1 MDLDPVLS
9 VLTKLEQSIND
20 RYNDLN
26 DRYNDLNNKI
36 TILNEKVDSILSIA
50 NDLHTTSP
58 TIHDA
63 APDTPKKTKRF
74 PFESMLQTWQSY
86 CKDNN
91 TTIIP
96 KAETKLSGWVRDTR
110 KAYKQYINN
119 EPSTMTKEREELLI
133 AANFPFNYP
142 TTTDRPS
149 EKKAQSTPTKHA
161 PKNTLK
167 EKEVG
172 KNPNPT
178 TTPSP
183 RSSTR
188 KKDITTTKADSKTL
202 VPKKL
207 VEKKSITP
215 PTKSIA
221 GIANNKIVNG
231 KKSNPT
237 ATKSTAGILMIR

>member
-1 MDLDPVLS
+1 MDLDPILS
-9 VLTKLEQSIND
+9 ALSKLEQSIND
-20 RYNDLN
+20 RYT
-26 DRYNDLNNKI
+26 DLNNKI
-36 TILNEKVDSILSIA
+36 TNLNEKVESIISIV
-50 NDLHTTSP
+50 NNLHTTSP
-58 TIHDA
+58 TVNDA

-74 PFESMLQTWQSY
+74 PFETMLQTWQSY

-110 KAYKQYINN
+110 RAYKQYVNN
-119 EPSTMTKEREELLI
+119 EPSTMTKEREELLK

-142 TTTDRPS
+142 TSTDHPS
-149 EKKAQSTPTKHA
+149 ENKTNSTPTKHES
-161 PKNTLK
+161 KNTLK

-183 RSSTR
+183 RSSTI
-188 KKDITTTKADSKTL
+188 KKDITTTKGDSKTL

-207 VEKKSITP
+207 VEKKVLHHQPSQLP
-215 PTKSIA
+215 LS
-221 GIANNKIVNG
+221 
-231 KKSNPT
+231 
-237 ATKSTAGILMIR
+237 LMIR